1 MQPYRKLGRHLV
13 SVPKFIGTLRVTT
26 LIIFIKSKAG
36 FQVIELFFVK
46 FNADKNFSSGS
57 NTTARNRKGSCNYFL
72 LGFCFRYVGCHLVLL
87 ARYTHALYIDM

>member
-1 MQPYRKLGRHLV
+1 M

-36 FQVIELFFVK
+36 FQVIKLFFLFVK
-46 FNADKNFSSGS
+46 FNADKNFSSGF

-72 LGFCFRYVGCHLVLL
+72 SGFCFRYVGCHLVLV